1 MKKFY
6 KIFLLLIIFFF
17 LTTYNPNKFS
27 ITIENSDSFFSI
39 KKIIILNNILV
50 DKDDVY
56 EKLDKLY
63 GKSIFLIKREELE
76 ETLED
81 LAFSKKIEV
90 KKKYPKT
97 IKIKILETK
106 PLGIIFKDKKKYLL
120 DNSSN
125 LIDLTKKKDLPKL
138 PNIIGDGA
146 EKNFVNFYEKLDVNK
161 FPLNNIKKF
170 YYFKVG
176 RWDLE
181 LIDNKIIKYPY
192 KINDEIIKKSIELL
206 NRKDFQKYKIIDL
219 RIDDKI
225 IVE

>member
-81 LAFSKKIEV
+81 LAFLKKIEV
-90 KKKYPKT
+90 KKKYPNT

-176 RWDLE
+176 RLDLE

>member
-81 LAFSKKIEV
+81 LAFLKKIEV
-90 KKKYPKT
+90 KKKYPNT

-125 LIDLTKKKDLPKL
+125 LIDLTKKKR
-138 PNIIGDGA
+138 
-146 EKNFVNFYEKLDVNK
+146 FT
-161 FPLNNIKKF
+161 
-170 YYFKVG
+170 KVA
-176 RWDLE
+176 
-181 LIDNKIIKYPY
+181 
-192 KINDEIIKKSIELL
+192 
-206 NRKDFQKYKIIDL
+206 
-219 RIDDKI
+219 
-225 IVE
+225 

>member
-81 LAFSKKIEV
+81 LAFLKKIEV
-90 KKKYPKT
+90 KKKYPNT

-106 PLGIIFKDKKKYLL
+106 PLGIIFKDKKKI
-120 DNSSN
+120 
-125 LIDLTKKKDLPKL
+125 LI
-138 PNIIGDGA
+138 
-146 EKNFVNFYEKLDVNK
+146 
-161 FPLNNIKKF
+161 
-170 YYFKVG
+170 
-176 RWDLE
+176 R
-181 LIDNKIIKYPY
+181 
-192 KINDEIIKKSIELL
+192 
-206 NRKDFQKYKIIDL
+206 
-219 RIDDKI
+219 
-225 IVE
+225 